1 MATLKEIEDKYYQH
15 CNVVMLPIQSK
26 AVRLGQLV
34 IGPGNNLFSSRQ
46 SNDIG
51 TLTAYELYITSDE
64 EIKEG
69 DWFICN
75 QAAQQCV
82 EVRKDS
88 DYTYKIINKFNG
100 EIQYHSKHW
109 KDKII
114 ATTDTSLRRMGDD
127 GIVDIALGLEI
138 SYIPESFI
146 KYFIEEYNK
155 GNVITDVLVE
165 YEKILNPQ
173 WESYFEYTNYCM
185 INGYSNQW
193 YDKEILKVNYKD
205 NNITIKKVKD
215 SWNRKEHSKSLSDL
229 GRDLSRTF
237 NLPFKDSLEFT
248 MKWIEEN
255 L

>member
-1 MATLKEIEDKYYQH
+1 MYKS
-15 CNVVMLPIQSK
+15 CNVVLLTTEKRSNIQMC
-26 AVRLGQLV
+26 
-34 IGPGNNLFSSRQ
+34 
-46 SNDIG
+46 SNDTLFWHNKPIISTKIG
-51 TLTAYELYITSDE
+51 NGELYITSDE

-69 DWFICN
+69 DWCVLDLGENSRIVQVKSLNSGHSIFTVDIDDGY
-75 QAAQQCV
+75 AQLSSL
-82 EVRKDS
+82 R
-88 DYTYKIINKFNG
+88 
-100 EIQYHSKHW
+100 
-109 KDKII
+109 KII